1 MLTLSLITAAQD
13 DLRSTLRSM
22 LESGTD
28 ANPALAALLSDY
40 TRYHQVL
47 VVVGGLFLVA
57 ATGLSA
63 VLWKRW
69 RRSRAESSPRSRF
82 ERRAYFWSA
91 LLLTG
96 VSLFLALVV
105 AANIS
110 NVLDPRHG
118 FGGALGLIGTP
129 KASTSAGE
137 LHAAYTT
144 WLTSGTDEV
153 PSRVTEAIDDRL
165 AWQRPKAII
174 TSVLMVGFVA
184 LAAVTWRSLIRRSR
198 VRSGRRPLGEWTL
211 LGLGLLSGAAC
222 LLLMLMV
229 IGNTQGSIAPLSLTL
244 FYG

>member
-13 DLRSTLRSM
+13 DLRTTLRSM
-22 LESGTD
+22 LEPGTD

-47 VVVGGLFLVA
+47 VVVGSLFLVA
-57 ATGLSA
+57 VTALAA
-63 VLWKRW
+63 VLWRRF
-69 RRSRAESSPRSRF
+69 RRSLAAISPASRF
-82 ERRAYFWSA
+82 ERRTYFWSA

-165 AWQRPKAII
+165 AWQRPKAIV
-174 TSVLMVGFVA
+174 TSVLLVAFVA
-184 LAAVTWRSLIRRSR
+184 LAVVTWRSLIRRSR
-198 VRSGRRPLGEWTL
+198 VRVGRRPLREWGL
-211 LGLGLLSGAAC
+211 LGLGLVSGAAC

-229 IGNTQGSIAPLSLTL
+229 LGNTQGSIAPLSLTL

>member
-1 MLTLSLITAAQD
+1 MLTASLIASSQD
-13 DLRSTLRSM
+13 DLRSSLHSL

-28 ANPALAALLSDY
+28 TNPALAALLHDY

-47 VVVGGLFLVA
+47 VVVGGIFLVA
-57 ATGLSA
+57 VTGLS
-63 VLWKRW
+63 VLLWRRF
-69 RRSRAESSPRSRF
+69 RRSRSAASPAPRF
-82 ERRAYFWSA
+82 ERRTYFWSA

-96 VSLFLALVV
+96 VSMLLALVV

-118 FGGALGLIGTP
+118 FGGAIGLVGSP
-129 KASTSAGE
+129 KAGTSAEE
-137 LHAAYTT
+137 LQAAYAT

-153 PSRVTEAIDDRL
+153 PPRVTEAIDDRL

-174 TSVLMVGFVA
+174 TSALLAGFVA

-198 VRSGRRPLGEWTL
+198 GRTGRRPLREWSL
-211 LGLGLLSGAAC
+211 LGLGLVSGAAC

-229 IGNTQGSIAPLSLTL
+229 MGNTQGSIAPLSLTL

>member
-1 MLTLSLITAAQD
+1 MLTLSMTAAVHD
-13 DLRSTLRSM
+13 DLRTTLRSM

-28 ANPALAALLSDY
+28 TNPALAALLHDY

-57 ATGLSA
+57 VTALTA
-63 VLWKRW
+63 VLWRRF
-69 RRSRAESSPRSRF
+69 RRSRAAPTPASRF
-82 ERRAYFWSA
+82 ERRTHFWSA
-91 LLLTG
+91 LVLTG
-96 VSLFLALVV
+96 VALFLGLVV

-110 NVLDPRHG
+110 TVLDPRHG

-129 KASTSAGE
+129 KAGTSAGE

-144 WLTSGTDEV
+144 WLTSGSDEV
-153 PSRVTEAIDDRL
+153 PPRVTEAIDDRL

-174 TSVLMVGFVA
+174 TSVLLVGSVA
-184 LAAVTWRSLIRRSR
+184 LAVVTWRSLIRRSR
-198 VRSGRRPLGEWTL
+198 GRTGRRPLREWGL
-211 LGLGLLSGAAC
+211 LGLGLVSGAAC

-229 IGNTQGSIAPLSLTL
+229 LGNTQGSIAPLSLTL